1 MWTDCPPGSYRAR
14 MMVDGQTYSST
25 FATEAEAAEW
35 LVVTRGRVVAARA
48 AQSLTVEDYACRW
61 LGEFI
66 DAAAGI
72 DRYRRDV
79 GAHILPALGSRPL
92 VEVTPTEICLLL
104 EHVGAAASATAAEQL
119 RVALGGNCS
128 PMRWRRESSAG
139 VRCRPRG
146 GEPS

>member
-61 LGEFI
+61 LGEI
-66 DAAAGI
+66 IGIAAPVVAGEQLLTTLRELVA
-72 DRYRRDV
+72 DVVDDGTMARSPVPASRYRAQQV
-79 GAHILPALGSRPL
+79 GIY
-92 VEVTPTEICLLL
+92 
-104 EHVGAAASATAAEQL
+104 
-119 RVALGGNCS
+119 
-128 PMRWRRESSAG
+128 
-139 VRCRPRG
+139 
-146 GEPS
+146 